1 MLNESNGPAQ
11 PDPLDPVLPEGLPE
25 VVPPLPV
32 PNLRARNLPW
42 STAIGWLV
50 AGWSDFCTNPL
61 PSVIYGTLVFAVS
74 IAFITSLFS
83 VGMDYYLFPAMAG
96 FLVLGPLVAGGL
108 YEKSRRIS
116 EGATTGLSSMLLVRP
131 LSGHQAIFMGTLL
144 LLLFLLWMRA
154 AVIIYAI
161 FFGIRPFLGADQFLP
176 TLFLTPTGWSMLMV
190 GSAVG
195 ALFAAFAFA
204 ASVFSIPMLI
214 QEDTDALTAMGVSIA
229 LAWNNLKVML
239 CWGAIVVGFFLIS
252 AFTGFVSLI
261 VIFPVLGHGTW
272 HSYRT
277 IRVKPDIKERVFY
290 SPA

>member
-1 MLNESNGPAQ
+1 MLSKGHGPEK
-11 PDPLDPVLPEGLPE
+11 PDPLDPMLPEGLPE

-32 PNLRARNLPW
+32 PNLRARKLPW
-42 STAIGWLV
+42 LTALNWLV
-50 AGWSDFCTNPL
+50 AGWSDFCQNPL
-61 PSVIYGTLVFAVS
+61 PSIVYGTLVFILS
-74 IAFITSLFS
+74 IAVVTSLFS

-96 FLVLGPLVAGGL
+96 FMVLGPLLAGGL

-116 EGATTGLSSMLLVRP
+116 DGIPTNLAAMLLVRP
-131 LSGHQAIFMGTLL
+131 TSGHQALFMGTLL

-176 TLFLTPTGWSMLMV
+176 TLFLTPTGWAMLLI

-204 ASVFSIPMLI
+204 ASAFSIPMLL

-229 LAWNNLKVML
+229 LVWNNLPVML
-239 CWGAIVVGFFLIS
+239 CWGALVLGLFVLS
-252 AFTGFVSLI
+252 ALTGFLSLI

-272 HSYRT
+272 HAYRM
-277 IRVKPDIKERVFY
+277 IRIRPDRRERVFY